1 MLRLFNKI
9 FVHKDSSY
17 EHLENGDLSECV
29 QSNYFTEND
38 NYIDSYENALIPAPE
53 RVTRHVCNFSNLK
66 MLIIADLHGHFR
78 NYEKELKNI
87 SETDYDYTDDIHD
100 GLMGVTKY
108 LYKNQVTL
116 CIHGHI
122 HENKSY
128 TLQNGTTVLSCYGIQ
143 LVTLKNVIK
152 E

>member
-17 EHLENGDLSECV
+17 EHLENGGLSECV

-53 RVTRHVCNFSNLK
+53 RVTRHVGNFSNLK

-78 NYEKELKNI
+78 NYEKELKIYLKLIMITRMTSMMDLWVSPNI
-87 SETDYDYTDDIHD
+87 YTKIRLLSAFMDTFMKTKAIHCKMEQPYFPATEFN
-100 GLMGVTKY
+100 L
-108 LYKNQVTL
+108 LL
-116 CIHGHI
+116 
-122 HENKSY
+122 
-128 TLQNGTTVLSCYGIQ
+128 
-143 LVTLKNVIK
+143 
-152 E
+152 